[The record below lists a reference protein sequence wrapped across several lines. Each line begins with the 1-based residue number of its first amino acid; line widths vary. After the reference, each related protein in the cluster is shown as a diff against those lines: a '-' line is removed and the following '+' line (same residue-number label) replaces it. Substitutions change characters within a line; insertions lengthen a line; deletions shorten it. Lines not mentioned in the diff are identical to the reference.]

1 MKKFAMVLFAAIL
14 LCTMTGCSNTQPAAP
29 AASTLATPLNTLVAE
44 LVPGA
49 ADMASLPLTDLED
62 IIGISP
68 DDFSDAVYLQSTA
81 LEGGE
86 ALVLRAVDDNAAKS
100 IVELLNN
107 YLQRRCEET
116 QNYVPEAYKL
126 LKDTSV
132 QRKNNTIALIV
143 TENAADVTTKLLAGE

>member
-1 MKKFAMVLFAAIL
+1 MKKFVWILIAAIM
-14 LCTMTGCSNTQPAAP
+14 LCTMTGCGTKPTAAVT
-29 AASTLATPLNTLVAE
+29 STLETPLSKLTAE

-68 DDFSDAVYLQSTA
+68 DEYSDAVYLQSTA

-86 ALVLRAVDDNAAKS
+86 ALVLRAVDDNAAKN
-100 IVELLNN
+100 IIELLNN
-107 YLQRRCEET
+107 YLGRRCEET
-116 QNYVPEAYKL
+116 KNYVPEAYKL
-126 LKDTSV
+126 LKDASV

-143 TENAADVTTKLLAGE
+143 TENAADVTNKLLAGE

>member
-1 MKKFAMVLFAAIL
+1 MKKFSVLL
-14 LCTMTGCSNTQPAAP
+14 LSLLVLCVLTGCNNAQPAAP
-29 AASTLATPLNTLVAE
+29 AASTLEIPLATLVADI
-44 LVPGA
+44 VPGA
-49 ADMASLPLTDLED
+49 SEMASLPLMDLED

-86 ALVLRAVDDNAAKS
+86 ALVLRAVDDEAAKS

-126 LKDTSV
+126 LKDASV
-132 QRKNNTIALIV
+132 QRKNNTVALIV
-143 TENAADVTTKLLAGE
+143 TENAAEVTNKLLAGE

>member
-1 MKKFAMVLFAAIL
+1 MKKFSIFLLFLLL
-14 LCTMTGCSNTQPAAP
+14 LCALTGCNNAQPAAP
-29 AASTLATPLNTLVAE
+29 AASTLETPLATLVADI
-44 LVPGA
+44 VPGA
-49 ADMASLPLTDLED
+49 SEMASLPLMDLED

-86 ALVLRAVDDNAAKS
+86 ALVLRAVDDEAAKS
-100 IVELLNN
+100 IIELLNN

-126 LKDTSV
+126 LKDASV
-132 QRKNNTIALIV
+132 QRKNNTVALIV
-143 TENAADVTTKLLAGE
+143 TENAADVTNKLLAGE